1 MACLIKRKQIITA
14 ANMIIIDKYL
24 RNGCSAIG
32 TASHGLAFAE
42 LKVTSISSKAM
53 FLEVSNFTARVQNGQ
68 AIAV

>member
-24 RNGCSAIG
+24 RNGCLP
-32 TASHGLAFAE
+32 LARLRMVWRLAE

-53 FLEVSNFTARVQNGQ
+53 FLAVSNFTACLQNGQ